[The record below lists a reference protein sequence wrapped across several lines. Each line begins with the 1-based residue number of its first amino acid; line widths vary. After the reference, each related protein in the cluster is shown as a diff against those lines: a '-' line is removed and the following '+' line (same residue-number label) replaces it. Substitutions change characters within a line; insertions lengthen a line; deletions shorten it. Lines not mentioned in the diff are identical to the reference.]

1 MSSKEADRIFN
12 IGISYM
18 QKALIARTTGDSNSA
33 DTFTQDFIN
42 LCEEALTDPAKAAT
56 PIEDEI
62 CDLISTVSQ
71 SRLALI
77 QALYKCRDPENKK
90 ELLSAT
96 ERTIKSQDLL
106 TYYLSKGI
114 KPPEIQEMTI
124 KASSQIFHPEIN
136 QEDLRTTITS
146 ITSSDPNAL
155 FKITVKGPLGCIS
168 HTNDELFKPGKIN
181 FVSEFKIKDLLRPK
195 INERV
200 VKSGKLIFE
209 VKTIS
214 KKFLGTK
221 EILIGTVT
229 IPMSDFK
236 AKSYIEGTFKVKPT
250 ENPEEKNPPNVSLTI
265 QTMIYQALSDPEL
278 EYQNIQYV
286 FTPIAIDSNSNQK
299 QTSVQ
304 NQSQK
309 RNTVKKTSPLRPF
322 KSLSKEEVLKLKP
335 KLEQGRIL
343 KEWELSR
350 FLSMK
355 LLIKFLTDSG
365 ALVTALKEY
374 NVEIPQNLIQQI
386 QNLKS
391 KLTKLMNNTKENVIS
406 PQQYRELIEK
416 QIEINSQEI
425 QQKGPTSPDS
435 KILMLHNQIMEEE
448 INPQKQ

>member
-155 FKITVKGPLGCIS
+155 FKIIQSV
-168 HTNDELFKPGKIN
+168 N
-181 FVSEFKIKDLLRPK
+181 
-195 INERV
+195 
-200 VKSGKLIFE
+200 SGK
-209 VKTIS
+209 
-214 KKFLGTK
+214 
-221 EILIGTVT
+221 
-229 IPMSDFK
+229 
-236 AKSYIEGTFKVKPT
+236 
-250 ENPEEKNPPNVSLTI
+250 
-265 QTMIYQALSDPEL
+265 
-278 EYQNIQYV
+278 
-286 FTPIAIDSNSNQK
+286 NS
-299 QTSVQ
+299 
-304 NQSQK
+304 
-309 RNTVKKTSPLRPF
+309 F
-322 KSLSKEEVLKLKP
+322 IVLKS
-335 KLEQGRIL
+335 
-343 KEWELSR
+343 EL
-350 FLSMK
+350 
-355 LLIKFLTDSG
+355 
-365 ALVTALKEY
+365 
-374 NVEIPQNLIQQI
+374 
-386 QNLKS
+386 
-391 KLTKLMNNTKENVIS
+391 
-406 PQQYRELIEK
+406 
-416 QIEINSQEI
+416 
-425 QQKGPTSPDS
+425 
-435 KILMLHNQIMEEE
+435 
-448 INPQKQ
+448 